1 MSCEEDPQLRA
12 SGSGLS
18 GAHARDFR
26 VLTLLAPRQ
35 RGEEAGAMLARVW
48 CRLSHLTGDIARLE
62 LWFPTRHMK
71 CIYAGYM
78 VDTLRSDIM
87 ISSVRTYIIEKVLE
101 CV

>member
-1 MSCEEDPQLRA
+1 
-12 SGSGLS
+12 
-18 GAHARDFR
+18 
-26 VLTLLAPRQ
+26 
-35 RGEEAGAMLARVW
+35 MLARVW
-48 CRLSHLTGDIARLE
+48 CRLSHLTEYIAGLE